1 MSLDF
6 VIIPVTKTLENS
18 AYNIRNKLNS
28 AVKIPI
34 TIDLDINYKFPL
46 NNRISKWRKNHYDIV
61 VVDHDFPE
69 SNTVMVRFLDK
80 GSRSKKMNLD
90 VFIDLVTSFED
101 SDRGTDSGTD
111 SGKGKGKEKERETDD
126 SFEYCVIM

>member
-46 NNRISKWRKNHYDIV
+46 HIH
-61 VVDHDFPE
+61 
-69 SNTVMVRFLDK
+69 TQARF
-80 GSRSKKMNLD
+80 SRGARLTPS
-90 VFIDLVTSFED
+90 
-101 SDRGTDSGTD
+101 
-111 SGKGKGKEKERETDD
+111 
-126 SFEYCVIM
+126 